1 MEVSKRLHFIVITS
15 IFFGL
20 ILNIIEIFLFN
31 QFAKPPI
38 VLMILIYWTL
48 AYPNVVSLGYAFIV
62 GIIMDIVQFMPLVHS
77 ALSFSLTIFLTI
89 QFHPQI
95 RLHSY
100 INKMISI
107 LFLLVPYFII
117 STWLINFYGMSLNIN
132 NIVFSLIASIVL
144 WPIIFVCLR
153 FLRIKYVY

>member
-62 GIIMDIVQFMPLVHS
+62 GIIMDIIQFMPLGHS

-89 QFHPQI
+89 KFHPQI

-117 STWLINFYGMSLNIN
+117 STWLINFYGMSLNLN
-132 NIVFSLIASIVL
+132 NIVFSLIASIIL

-153 FLRIKYVY
+153 FLRIKYVN

>member
-48 AYPNVVSLGYAFIV
+48 AYPNIVSLGYAFIV
-62 GIIMDIVQFMPLVHS
+62 GIIMDIVQFMPLGHS

-117 STWLINFYGMSLNIN
+117 STWLINFYGMSLNLN
-132 NIVFSLIASIVL
+132 NIVFSLIASIIL

-153 FLRIKYVY
+153 FLRIKYVN

>member
-48 AYPNVVSLGYAFIV
+48 AYPNFVSLGYAFIV
-62 GIIMDIVQFMPLVHS
+62 GIIMDIVQFMPLGHS

-144 WPIIFVCLR
+144 WPIIFACLR

>member
-38 VLMILIYWTL
+38 VLM
-48 AYPNVVSLGYAFIV
+48 PLG
-62 GIIMDIVQFMPLVHS
+62 HS

-153 FLRIKYVY
+153 FLRIKYVN

>member
-62 GIIMDIVQFMPLVHS
+62 GIIMDIVQFMPLGHS

-117 STWLINFYGMSLNIN
+117 STWLINFYGMSLNLN
-132 NIVFSLIASIVL
+132 NIVFSLIASIIL

-153 FLRIKYVY
+153 FLRIKYVN

>member
-62 GIIMDIVQFMPLVHS
+62 GIII
-77 ALSFSLTIFLTI
+77 LSLKSQKL
-89 QFHPQI
+89 
-95 RLHSY
+95 S
-100 INKMISI
+100 
-107 LFLLVPYFII
+107 V
-117 STWLINFYGMSLNIN
+117 
-132 NIVFSLIASIVL
+132 
-144 WPIIFVCLR
+144 
-153 FLRIKYVY
+153 

>member
-62 GIIMDIVQFMPLVHS
+62 GIIMDIVQFMPLGHS

-153 FLRIKYVY
+153 FLRIKYVN